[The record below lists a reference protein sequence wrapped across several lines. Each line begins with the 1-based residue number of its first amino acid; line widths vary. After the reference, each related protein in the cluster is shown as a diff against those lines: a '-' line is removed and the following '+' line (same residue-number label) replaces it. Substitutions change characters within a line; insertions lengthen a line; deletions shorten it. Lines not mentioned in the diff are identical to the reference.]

1 MRAIVGAFLAALAV
15 AAPLVA
21 APSARGQAGAEILWV
36 RQFGTAGGDYG
47 SAVAVDAS
55 GIYVVGRTLGA
66 MPADDY
72 DALLRKYDLNGGLLW
87 NRQFGTASFD
97 YGNAVAAGGSRVF
110 VAGHT
115 GGSLAGGPDP
125 AGVDAYVRGYGIS
138 GNLLWTREFGS
149 PNFDTALGVTIDA
162 SGLYVVGRTEGTL
175 PGEVSAGTV
184 DAFIR
189 KYDFLGNV
197 TWSHQFGTEGFDA
210 ADGVAADASGI
221 YVTGETGG
229 TFPGEVTA
237 GGGDGYVRKYDGSGN
252 VLWTHEFGTDANDGA
267 FAIAVDLSGVY
278 VAGLAAGT
286 FPGQTKSGAPGSANA
301 FLQKYD
307 TSGQL
312 LWTRQFGASRDA
324 VAYGIAVGGSGVYV
338 TGQADGT
345 FPGSVSAGSSD
356 GFLWE
361 FDPSGN
367 AIGSLQF
374 GTSAFDRAN
383 GVAVGPAGPYV
394 VGDTTGTFA
403 GATNEGGVDAFLA
416 APRAPLPAPFEG
428 PPAGARLLVGL
439 VAAAAVPIASVAAIC
454 LVRWRIFRPRS

>member
-1 MRAIVGAFLAALAV
+1 MVSGQVGAEF
-15 AAPLVA
+15 
-21 APSARGQAGAEILWV
+21 LWV
-36 RQFGTAGGDYG
+36 RQFGTAADDHG
-47 SAVAVDAS
+47 SAVAVDPS
-55 GIYVVGRTLGA
+55 GIYVTGPTRGA
-66 MPADDY
+66 MPPDDY
-72 DALLRKYDLNGGLLW
+72 DALLRKYDFNGSLLW
-87 NRQFGTASFD
+87 NRQFGTQSFD

-110 VAGHT
+110 VAGQT
-115 GGSLAGGPDP
+115 GGSLTGGPDP
-125 AGVDAYVRGYGIS
+125 GSVEAYVRAYDMS
-138 GNLLWTREFGS
+138 GNLLWTGEFGS
-149 PNFDTALGVTIDA
+149 PNFDTAQGVTIDA
-162 SGLYVVGRTEGTL
+162 SGMYVAGGTAGTL
-175 PGEVSAGTV
+175 PGEISAGSV
-184 DAFIR
+184 DGFIR
-189 KYDFLGNV
+189 KYDFAANV
-197 TWSHQFGTEGFDA
+197 TWTHQFGTEGFDDA
-210 ADGVAADASGI
+210 TGVVADASGI
-221 YVTGETGG
+221 YVTGDTSG
-229 TFPGEVTA
+229 TFPGEVNA

-286 FPGQTKSGAPGSANA
+286 FPGQTKSGAPGSADA

-338 TGQADGT
+338 TGQADGA

-383 GVAVGPAGPYV
+383 GVAVGSAGPYV

-403 GATNEGGVDAFLA
+403 GATSEGGVDAFLA
-416 APRAPLPAPFEG
+416 APRAPLPAPLEG

-439 VAAAAVPIASVAAIC
+439 LAAVAVPIASVAAIC

>member
-1 MRAIVGAFLAALAV
+1 MGSRFSSAGPGRTGRNCSVRPFRPEKTLSSRCRIARHLRAIVWAFLAALAV
-15 AAPLVA
+15 VAPFAAS
-21 APSARGQAGAEILWV
+21 PSARGQAGAEILWV
-36 RQFGTAGGDYG
+36 RQFGTAGEDYG
-47 SAVAVDAS
+47 SAVAVDGS

-115 GGSLAGGPDP
+115 GGSRAGGPDP
-125 AGVDAYVRGYGIS
+125 AGVDAYVRGYDI
-138 GNLLWTREFGS
+138 
-149 PNFDTALGVTIDA
+149 
-162 SGLYVVGRTEGTL
+162 
-175 PGEVSAGTV
+175 
-184 DAFIR
+184 
-189 KYDFLGNV
+189 
-197 TWSHQFGTEGFDA
+197 
-210 ADGVAADASGI
+210 
-221 YVTGETGG
+221 
-229 TFPGEVTA
+229 
-237 GGGDGYVRKYDGSGN
+237 SGN